1 MVILLTWGLIGLAAL
16 ALLVVLALL
25 APVRVRARIGGG
37 HGDIRVTGLG
47 VGLLVSAPE
56 GVLTVFLFGR
66 RLWSRPLGGTKAK
79 QKPSRPKGAPKK
91 RAEPNLLSRFRL
103 LMDTRPLLRR
113 VLIVAARL
121 MGRLLR
127 AWRLEEGHLALT
139 VGTGN
144 PAHTGILTGYF
155 QAMLAVI
162 TRDRKNLTVEW
173 NPDFHRAVFEMSAR
187 LTLRIIPIR
196 PVFAV
201 LRALGSLPWLGLW
214 KLKRAWAS

>member
-1 MVILLTWGLIGLAAL
+1 MTVLTWGLIGLAAL
-16 ALLVVLALL
+16 VILALL
-25 APVRVRARIGGG
+25 APVRVRARIEGGR
-37 HGDIRVTGLG
+37 GDIRVTGLG

-56 GVLTVFLFGR
+56 GVLTVYLFGL
-66 RLWSRPLGGTKAK
+66 RLWSRPLGGKKAEK
-79 QKPSRPKGAPKK
+79 RVPKPKGVQKK
-91 RAEPNLLSRFRL
+91 KSELNLMSRFRL
-103 LMDTRPLLRR
+103 LRDTQPMLRR
-113 VLIVAARL
+113 VLIVTARL

-162 TRDRKNLTVEW
+162 TRGRKNLTVEW

-201 LRALGSLPWLGLW
+201 VRALGSMPWFGLW
-214 KLKRAWAS
+214 KLKRTWAS